1 MDTDE
6 PRDRDDQSEQMD
18 HSDNGDLPTTPLPW
32 EQDAHDE
39 PDGLPTTPLVWP
51 AAQQHAAPVPTPAS
65 TSAPTTW
72 APTTPAPGMAVT
84 DGMKAGE
91 SQTRPSFVR
100 RHTLGLGVAAAVLA
114 VVVVAGGTA
123 WGVSAAVAAA
133 NTAVPAASNQAL
145 RGTAKHAATGAGART
160 HAKGTVGTLTAISG
174 DTWTVRSA
182 AGATITVTVD
192 SSTAYGTPKKPATA
206 SSFAVGDRIAV
217 LGARSGDSVTATR
230 IAHLAAKHST
240 TSTTSTP
247 VPTPAPTV

>member
-6 PRDRDDQSEQMD
+6 PRDRDDQSAQTD
-18 HSDNGDLPTTPLPW
+18 HSDLPTTPLPW
-32 EQDAHDE
+32 AAQHNGART
-39 PDGLPTTPLVWP
+39 PTPEVPATPEIPATP
-51 AAQQHAAPVPTPAS
+51 AA
-65 TSAPTTW
+65 
-72 APTTPAPGMAVT
+72 GMAVT

-91 SQTRPSFVR
+91 TQTRPSFFR
-100 RHTLGLGVAAAVLA
+100 RHALGLGVAAAVLA

-133 NTAVPAASNQAL
+133 NTAAPAASNPAVH
-145 RGTAKHAATGAGART
+145 GTAKHAAKGAGAART

-192 SSTAYGTPKKPATA
+192 SSTTYGTPKSPATA

-230 IAHLAAKHST
+230 IAHLAPKHST
-240 TSTTSTP
+240 TSTP
-247 VPTPAPTV
+247 MPTPAPTV